1 MSKITREQAW
11 AFRRLIEKAAAT
23 QTDEDALQS
32 IELFPAW
39 ESKIGQVLNVGE
51 RYSFGGYLYKVLQQH
66 TAQSDWRPDVAV
78 SLFVRVS
85 VELWPEWVQPT
96 GAQDA
101 YMQGDKVSHNGKH
114 WISNINGNVWEPG
127 SIGTESLWTEQQ

>member
-1 MSKITREQAW
+1 MSSITREQAL
-11 AFRRLIEKAAAT
+11 AFRRMIEKAAAT

-32 IELFPAW
+32 IELFPSW
-39 ESKIGQVLNVGE
+39 ESKIGEVLNVGE
-51 RYSFGGYLYKVLQQH
+51 RYSFGGYLYKVIQQH

-96 GAQDA
+96 GSTDA
-101 YMQGDKVSHNGKH
+101 YNQGDKVSHNGKH
-114 WISNINGNVWEPG
+114 WVSDVDANVWEPG
-127 SIGTESLWTEQQ
+127 VYGWTEQQ